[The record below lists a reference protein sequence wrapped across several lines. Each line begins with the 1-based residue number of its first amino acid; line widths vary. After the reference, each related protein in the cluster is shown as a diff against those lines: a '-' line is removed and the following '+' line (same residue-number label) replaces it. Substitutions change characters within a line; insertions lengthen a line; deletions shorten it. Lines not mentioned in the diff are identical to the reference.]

1 MAAPISAV
9 YASLVGLLLLYLA
22 FRVVKA
28 RRSQQIGLGSGGDKT
43 VEHAMRVHANATEY
57 APISL
62 IMIALLEINGGA
74 PWLIHALGGGL
85 LFARLFH
92 LQGFGS
98 STGTSMG
105 RVVGTAGTWFVMIV
119 AAVANLL
126 DFFM

>member
-1 MAAPISAV
+1 MTAPISAV
-9 YASLVGLLLLYLA
+9 YASLIGLLLIFLA
-22 FRVVKA
+22 FRVVRA

-74 PWLIHALGGGL
+74 PWLIHALGAGL
-85 LFARLFH
+85 LLARLFH

-98 STGTSMG
+98 STGTSTG

-126 DFFM
+126 NFFM

>member
-1 MAAPISAV
+1 MAAPISAL
-9 YASLVGLLLLYLA
+9 YASLTGLILVFLA
-22 FRVVKA
+22 FRVVQA
-28 RRSQQIGLGSGGDKT
+28 RRSQKIGLGSGGDKT

-57 APISL
+57 APIGL

-85 LFARLFH
+85 VLARLLH

-105 RVVGTAGTWFVMIV
+105 RVAGTAGTWFILII
-119 AAVANLL
+119 AAAANLL

>member
-1 MAAPISAV
+1 MAAPISAL
-9 YASLVGLLLLYLA
+9 YASLIGLLLLFLA

-28 RRSQQIGLGSGGDKT
+28 RRSLKIGLGSGGDKT

-57 APISL
+57 APIAL

-85 LFARLFH
+85 VFVRLFH

-98 STGTSMG
+98 STGTSLG
-105 RVVGTAGTWFVMIV
+105 RVAGTAGTWFIMVV

-126 DFFM
+126 NFFM